1 MVSDSDCITRIW
13 DSIRK
18 LERIRIC
25 VIQTKSRKQNQ
36 IRPGVFAVFNL
47 VIVKLITQTG
57 EEIAIRLVG
66 QSRLD

>member
-1 MVSDSDCITRIW
+1 MVSDSDCITRIGG
-13 DSIRK
+13 SIRK

-25 VIQTKSRKQNQ
+25 VIRTKSREQNQ

-66 QSRLD
+66 QSLLD